1 MKKLSK
7 KAALLLCLLL
17 AFTAFT
23 GCGQNQDA
31 DNQDEEKTT
40 VSIGCM
46 PLNEEAVQVV
56 KEMMAD
62 KGYEVEV
69 MVFDGNNL
77 PAEALKADEI
87 DCLLLNHLPWIENFN
102 AQNDAELTLVKGFT
116 YASIFGL
123 YSAKHDSIEDIPENG
138 TIIVSNDPANMHRSL
153 LFMQKLGLIKLGEQS
168 GDYYTTM
175 DITENPKNLQ
185 ILEVETTNTAGS
197 FQDADASI
205 SFSSVM
211 RNAGID
217 AHSYLAEDGEYV
229 NYPTGFF
236 VNKGDEESAW
246 AKALIEVTST
256 EEYKEK
262 FDEIFQGAYVIF
274 DYEG

>member
-1 MKKLSK
+1 MKKISK
-7 KAALLLCLLL
+7 KLVLLLCFVLIFGLF
-17 AFTAFT
+17 A
-23 GCGQNQDA
+23 GCASEEEGSD
-31 DNQDEEKTT
+31 QDEAKTT
-40 VSIGCM
+40 ISIGCM
-46 PLNEEAVQVV
+46 PLNEEAVEAV
-56 KEMMAD
+56 KEMMAE

-77 PAEALKADEI
+77 PAEALMADEI

-102 AQNDAELTLVKGFT
+102 AENDAELTLVEGFT
-116 YASIFGL
+116 YASLLGF
-123 YSAKHDSIEDIPENG
+123 YSAKHDSVEDIPENG
-138 TIIVSNDPANMHRSL
+138 TIILSNDPANIHRSL
-153 LFMQKLGLIKLGEQS
+153 LFMEKLGLIKLGELQ
-168 GDYYTTM
+168 GDYYN
-175 DITENPKNLQ
+175 ILSIEENPKNLQ

-197 FQDADASI
+197 YQDADASI
-205 SFSSVM
+205 SFTSVM

-217 AHSYLAEDGEYV
+217 AFSYIVEDGEYV

-236 VNKGDEESAW
+236 VNKGDENTEW

-262 FDEIFQGAYVIF
+262 FDEIFQGAYMIF

>member
-1 MKKLSK
+1 MKKISK
-7 KAALLLCLLL
+7 KMALLLCLLL
-17 AFTAFT
+17 AFIAFT
-23 GCGQNQDA
+23 GCGQKQNTDTQGK
-31 DNQDEEKTT
+31 EKTKI
-40 VSIGCM
+40 SIGCM

-56 KEMMAD
+56 KELMAD
-62 KGYEVEV
+62 KGYEMEV

-77 PAEALKADEI
+77 PAEALMADEI
-87 DCLLLNHLPWIENFN
+87 DCLLLNHLPWINNFN
-102 AQNDAELTLVKGFT
+102 EQNGSELTLVKGFT
-116 YASIFGL
+116 YASLFGI
-123 YSAKHDSIEDIPENG
+123 YSTKHDSIEDIPENG

-168 GDYYTTM
+168 GDYYTVL

-185 ILEVETTNTAGS
+185 IVEVETTNTAGS

-217 AHSYLAEDGEYV
+217 AHSYRAEDGEYV
-229 NYPTGFF
+229 NYPTGVF

-246 AKALIEVTST
+246 AKALIEVTNT
-256 EEYKEK
+256 EDFQKK
-262 FDEIFQGAYVIF
+262 FDEIFQGAYMIF

>member
-1 MKKLSK
+1 
-7 KAALLLCLLL
+7 
-17 AFTAFT
+17 
-23 GCGQNQDA
+23 
-31 DNQDEEKTT
+31 
-40 VSIGCM
+40 M

-56 KEMMAD
+56 KELMAD
-62 KGYEVEV
+62 KGYEMEV

-77 PAEALKADEI
+77 PAEALMADEI
-87 DCLLLNHLPWIENFN
+87 DCLLLNHLPWINNFN
-102 AQNDAELTLVKGFT
+102 EQNGSELTMVKGFT
-116 YASIFGL
+116 YASLFGI

-168 GDYYTTM
+168 GDCSTVL

-185 ILEVETTNTAGS
+185 IVEVETTNTAGS

-246 AKALIEVTST
+246 AKALIEVTNT
-256 EEYKEK
+256 EDFQKK
-262 FDEIFQGAYVIF
+262 FDEIFQGAYMIF

>member
-1 MKKLSK
+1 MKKISK
-7 KAALLLCLLL
+7 KMALLLCLLL
-17 AFTAFT
+17 AFIAFA
-23 GCGQNQDA
+23 GCGQKQNTDTQG
-31 DNQDEEKTT
+31 EEKTKI
-40 VSIGCM
+40 SIGCM

-56 KEMMAD
+56 KELMAD
-62 KGYEVEV
+62 KGYEMEV

-77 PAEALKADEI
+77 PAEALMADEI
-87 DCLLLNHLPWIENFN
+87 DCLLLNHLPWINNFN
-102 AQNDAELTLVKGFT
+102 EQNGSELTMVKGFT
-116 YASIFGL
+116 YASLFGI

-168 GDYYTTM
+168 GDYYTVL

-185 ILEVETTNTAGS
+185 IVEVETTNTAGS

-246 AKALIEVTST
+246 AKALIEVTNT
-256 EEYKEK
+256 E
-262 FDEIFQGAYVIF
+262 DFQKKI
-274 DYEG
+274 

>member
-1 MKKLSK
+1 M
-7 KAALLLCLLL
+7 ALLLCLLL
-17 AFTAFT
+17 AFIAFA
-23 GCGQNQDA
+23 GCGQKQNTDTQG
-31 DNQDEEKTT
+31 EEKTKI
-40 VSIGCM
+40 SIGCM

-56 KEMMAD
+56 KEFMAD
-62 KGYEVEV
+62 KGYEMEG

-77 PAEALKADEI
+77 PAEALMADEI
-87 DCLLLNHLPWIENFN
+87 DCLLLNHLPWINNFN
-102 AQNDAELTLVKGFT
+102 EQNGSELTMVKGFT
-116 YASIFGL
+116 YASLFGI

-168 GDYYTTM
+168 GDYYTVL

-185 ILEVETTNTAGS
+185 IVEVETTNTAGS

-246 AKALIEVTST
+246 AKALIEVTNT
-256 EEYKEK
+256 EDFQKK
-262 FDEIFQGAYVIF
+262 FDEIFQGAYMIF